1 MIFPDSREVEAGVGV
16 KGEVGMFGCMAGGA
30 VRLAAKR
37 GVAGGALPGGGGPS
51 IFDTVTEG
59 EERED
64 EREERTAPRAGR
76 SRYVQ

>member
-1 MIFPDSREVEAGVGV
+1 MIFPDSREVKAGVGV
-16 KGEVGMFGCMAGGA
+16 KGEVGMFGCVAGA

-37 GVAGGALPGGGGPS
+37 GVAGGGGPS